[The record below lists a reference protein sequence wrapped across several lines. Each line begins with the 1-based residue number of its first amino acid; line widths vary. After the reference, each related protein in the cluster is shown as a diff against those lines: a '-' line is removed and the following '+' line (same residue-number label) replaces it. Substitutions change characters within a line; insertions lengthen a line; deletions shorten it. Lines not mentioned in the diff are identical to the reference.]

1 MRVDP
6 ERRPYL
12 REDPE
17 EGSFLR
23 GDPEGEG
30 TIFEQRPSG
39 RFFFEG
45 GTLRGDFFVYGP

>member
-39 RFFFEG
+39 RFF
-45 GTLRGDFFVYGP
+45 LRGGP